1 MAIIISPKILEKLR
15 DKHQVDPTEVS
26 ECFSNRCGKEL
37 EDTREDHAT
46 DPPTRWFIART
57 NHRRLLKLAYVCR
70 GSNIYIR
77 TAYEPNAEELSIYRR
92 HGGDTE

>member
-1 MAIIISPKILEKLR
+1 L
-15 DKHQVDPTEVS
+15 
-26 ECFSNRCGKEL
+26 EL

-70 GSNIYIR
+70 GNNIYIR
-77 TAYEPNAEELSIYRR
+77 TAYEPNAVELSIYRL